1 MGRDDFIMVSM
12 NRVYLIMFDNK
23 LRNSNNSKLKLNRS
37 SFFITVRSKFF
48 NNSILEL
55 EIFKLLYFY

>member
-37 SFFITVRSKFF
+37 SFFYYR
-48 NNSILEL
+48 
-55 EIFKLLYFY
+55 